1 MKTAILLIIIL
12 IVSFAAAY
20 DISNLKKENVA
31 QKETIDSLRD
41 ELFIKHTTLCRY
53 EMTLELLYQQDK
65 LAAAKFDSIYNNE
78 TE

>member
-1 MKTAILLIIIL
+1 MKRVILLIAML
-12 IVSFAAAY
+12 IVLFAGAY
-20 DISNLKKENVA
+20 ETSNLKRANMI

>member
-1 MKTAILLIIIL
+1 MRTAILLIIIL

-20 DISNLKKENVA
+20 DISNLKKVNVA

-53 EMTLELLYQQDK
+53 EMTLELLYQQDRQ
-65 LAAAKFDSIYNNE
+65 AAAKFDSIYNNE

>member
-1 MKTAILLIIIL
+1 MRTAILLIIIL

-20 DISNLKKENVA
+20 DISNLKKENIT

-53 EMTLELLYQQDK
+53 EITLELLYQQDK

>member
-1 MKTAILLIIIL
+1 MRTAILLIIIL

>member
-1 MKTAILLIIIL
+1 MRTAILLIIML
-12 IVSFAAAY
+12 TVLFAAAY
-20 DISNLKKENVA
+20 DISNLKKENIT